1 MIEKNIYYYYYIIRI
16 TITNMEATKK
26 QRISRETS
34 GEIIE
39 NEKTT
44 FCCYCS
50 DSTTSN
56 KTFYPGF
63 NSRLHFF
70 LRSIGILQ
78 NKLLCCKSCYME
90 VENQHLEKIWLK
102 EKLTLDYKGYFEEG
116 RHKFSSL
123 NIIGDYCILFDGNFD
138 SINPYIIISI
148 SDDHKSFVVNRFSG
162 K

>member
-1 MIEKNIYYYYYIIRI
+1 
-16 TITNMEATKK
+16 
-26 QRISRETS
+26 
-34 GEIIE
+34 
-39 NEKTT
+39 
-44 FCCYCS
+44 
-50 DSTTSN
+50 
-56 KTFYPGF
+56 
-63 NSRLHFF
+63 
-70 LRSIGILQ
+70 
-78 NKLLCCKSCYME
+78 ME

-123 NIIGDYCILFDGNFD
+123 NIIGDYCILFDGNCD